1 MQVVIIGTGNVA
13 TVLGRKIKQAGHAI
27 AQVYGRNPEAAATLA
42 DELQGASVMELTMLT
57 KDADVY
63 LVCVADKAITPLVE
77 QLHLPGKLVL
87 HTAGSVSMASLEN
100 VSEQYGVLYPVQSI
114 RKEMDAATPIPFL
127 VDGNNET
134 VTAAIEAFAVSLGSQ
149 VARGNDLVRG
159 KLHVAAVFA
168 CNFVNYMYLQSAS
181 FCENENIDFTFLQ
194 PLIEETALR
203 LRQYHP
209 SQVFTGPAV
218 RKDLAT
224 IDRHLQLLQPYPLQY
239 QLYNILTEGIL
250 QNA

>member
-13 TVLGRKIKQAGHAI
+13 TVLGRKIKQAGYNI
-27 AQVYGRNPEAAATLA
+27 AQVYGRNTVSATELATELAAT
-42 DELQGASVMELTMLT
+42 SVTDT
-57 KDADVY
+57 TAIAIDADIYVI
-63 LVCVADKAITPLVE
+63 CVADKAIVPLVE

-87 HTAGSVSMASLEN
+87 HTAGSVSITSLEN

-114 RKEMDAATPIPFL
+114 RKEMDAATSIPFL

-134 VTAAIEAFAVSLGSQ
+134 VTAAIEAFAASLGSQ

-181 FCENENIDFTFLQ
+181 FCENENIDFTLLQ

>member
-13 TVLGRKIKQAGHAI
+13 TVLGRKIKQAGHTI
-27 AQVYGRNPEAAATLA
+27 AQVYGRSPQAAAALA
-42 DELQGASVMELTMLT
+42 AELMAAPITDITAIAQQA
-57 KDADVY
+57 AVY
-63 LVCVADKAITPLVE
+63 MIAVSDKAIAPLVQ

-87 HTAGSVSMASLEN
+87 HTAGSAGIESLAGI
-100 VSEQYGVLYPVQSI
+100 SEQYGVLYPVQSI
-114 RKEMDAATPIPFL
+114 RKEMEAATPIPFL

-134 VTAAIEAFAVSLGSQ
+134 VTTAIEQFALSLGSQ

-168 CNFVNYMYLQSAS
+168 CNFVNYMYLQSAG
-181 FCENENIDFTFLQ
+181 FCESENIDFTLLQ

-239 QLYNILTEGIL
+239 ELYNILTAGIL